1 MLLSHQGSPNSA
13 QWYTMKISLSFNTH
27 QGLSTSWF
35 LSWASWTFRGNSRW
49 IRVGK
54 GEEPLFLGLH
64 LGLWEPSVHRPLR
77 IVLGNS
83 RQKMANIS
91 WPNQFV
97 YLFVQC
103 IFCAWMFFA
112 GFCSQSSNLHTSYP
126 LPAVHPQASTIDFF
140 LVKNLLVL
148 SLQASDQMTK
158 TLGTSNIY

>member
-1 MLLSHQGSPNSA
+1 M
-13 QWYTMKISLSFNTH
+13 
-27 QGLSTSWF
+27 
-35 LSWASWTFRGNSRW
+35 
-49 IRVGK
+49 
-54 GEEPLFLGLH
+54 GLH

-77 IVLGNS
+77 IVSGNP

-103 IFCAWMFFA
+103 LFCAWMFFA

-158 TLGTSNIY
+158 TLGTSNTHTPIHPSNQPTIPPSNQPTIQPLPIQLYFHSTIQPTIHPTN